1 MGLLVFDEVPLILV
15 RRGADLTLMQ
25 LDIPRVEKKVGS
37 QRGLPPEPLVAD
49 LTLELVLDPLVNNP
63 HVTLEVTPS
72 AITLLT

>member
-1 MGLLVFDEVPLILV
+1 M
-15 RRGADLTLMQ
+15 
-25 LDIPRVEKKVGS
+25 EKKVGR